1 MNEVILDS
9 NIAWHNDE
17 SQINPKNRS
26 NLTDSTRL
34 HGFDIE

>member
-9 NIAWHNDE
+9 NIARHNYE
-17 SQINPKNRS
+17 SQINPKNRF
-26 NLTDSTRL
+26 NLTDRTRL